1 MALTTP
7 TPVQPKVLV
16 PKRIFPEAIEYLR
29 EKVEL
34 DYNGADKNLSAAE
47 LLERLQNKDGVVS
60 MLTNRFSSEVM
71 DALPR
76 LRVIAN
82 IAVGF
87 DNIDFPAA
95 TEHKIIVTNTPD
107 VLTETTADFA
117 FALMMSAARR
127 ISEGERVL
135 RAGKWDKWGI
145 DLFCGPDIHHN
156 TLGIL
161 GMGRIGRAV
170 TRRAQGF
177 QMRVQ
182 YNYAFRAPV
191 EVEQELNLQFVA
203 FEELFQTS
211 DFVGVHVPLVPETRK
226 LVGAAQFKLMKKT
239 AVFVNT
245 SRGPVVDEA
254 ALAVALGE
262 GQIAAAG
269 LDVFE
274 REPVVEPRLLEL
286 ENVVLTPH
294 IASASFDTR
303 RAMCML
309 AAENAV
315 AALEG
320 KRPPNLVNTALFEAT
335 SDAT

>member
-1 MALTTP
+1 MP

-29 EKVEL
+29 ERVEL
-34 DYNGADKNLSAAE
+34 DYNGADKNLSPAE
-47 LLERLQNKDGVVS
+47 LLERLQDKDGIVS

-87 DNIDFPAA
+87 DNIDIPAA
-95 TEHKIIVTNTPD
+95 TERKIIVTNTPD

-127 ISEGERVL
+127 IPEGERVL

-145 DLFCGPDIHHN
+145 DLFCGPDIHHS

-161 GMGRIGRAV
+161 GMGRIGRELA
-170 TRRAQGF
+170 RRAQGF
-177 QMRVQ
+177 QMQVQ
-182 YNYAFRAPV
+182 YHDAFRAPV
-191 EVEQELNLQFVA
+191 EVEQELNLRFVA

-211 DFVGVHVPLVPETRK
+211 DFVSVHVPLLPETRR

-254 ALAVALGE
+254 ALAGALEE

-274 REPVVEPRLLEL
+274 REPVVEPRLLKL

-294 IASASFDTR
+294 MASASFDTR

-320 KRPPNLVNTALFEAT
+320 KRPPNLVNTALF
-335 SDAT
+335 DATRDQ

>member
-1 MALTTP
+1 MP
-7 TPVQPKVLV
+7 TPVRPKVLV

-34 DYNGADKNLSAAE
+34 DYNGADKNLSPTE
-47 LLERLQNKDGVVS
+47 LLERLQDKDGIVS

-82 IAVGF
+82 VAVGF
-87 DNIDFPAA
+87 DNIDIPAA
-95 TEHKIIVTNTPD
+95 TERKIIVTNTPG

-127 ISEGERVL
+127 IPEGERVL
-135 RAGKWDKWGI
+135 RAGEWDRWGI
-145 DLFCGPDIHHN
+145 DLFCGQNIHHG

-161 GMGRIGRAV
+161 GMGSIGKAM

-182 YNYAFRAPV
+182 YHDVLRVPL
-191 EVEQELNLQFVA
+191 EVERELNLRFVG

-211 DFVGVHVPLVPETRK
+211 DFVSVHVPLLPETRR

-254 ALAVALGE
+254 ALAGALEE

-274 REPVVEPRLLEL
+274 REPVVEPRLLKL

-320 KRPPNLVNTALFEAT
+320 KRPPNLVNSALFEAT
-335 SDAT
+335 

>member
-1 MALTTP
+1 MRS
-7 TPVQPKVLV
+7 KVLV
-16 PKRIFPEAIEYLR
+16 PKRIFPEAIEYLQD
-29 EKVEL
+29 KVEL
-34 DYNGADKNLSAAE
+34 DYNSTDRNLSADE
-47 LLERLQNKDGVVS
+47 LLERLQDKDGILS
-60 MLTNRFSSEVM
+60 MLTNRFAAEVM
-71 DALPR
+71 DALPN

-87 DNIDFPAA
+87 DNIDIPAA
-95 TEHKIIVTNTPD
+95 TERKIVVTHTPD

-127 ISEGERVL
+127 VPEGERVL

-145 DLFCGPDIHHN
+145 DLFCGPDIHHS

-161 GMGRIGRAV
+161 GIGRIGKALAQ
-170 TRRAQGF
+170 RAQGF

-182 YNYAFRAPV
+182 YHDAFRAPA
-191 EVEQELNLQFVA
+191 EVEQELNLQFVT

-211 DFVGVHVPLVPETRK
+211 DFVSVHVPLLPETRH
-226 LVGAAQFKLMKKT
+226 LVGAEQFKLMKKT
-239 AVFVNT
+239 AVLVNT

-254 ALAVALGE
+254 ALAEALEQGE
-262 GQIAAAG
+262 IAAAG

-274 REPVVEPRLLEL
+274 REPAVEPRLLAL
-286 ENVVLTPH
+286 ENAVLTPH

-315 AALEG
+315 VALEG
-320 KRPPNLVNTALFEAT
+320 KRPPTPVNGILF
-335 SDAT
+335 DA

>member
-1 MALTTP
+1 MP

-29 EKVEL
+29 ERVEL
-34 DYNGADKNLSAAE
+34 DYNGADKNLSPTE
-47 LLERLQNKDGVVS
+47 LLERLQDKDGIVS

-87 DNIDFPAA
+87 DNIDIPAA
-95 TEHKIIVTNTPD
+95 TERKIIVTNTPD

-127 ISEGERVL
+127 IPEGERVL

-145 DLFCGPDIHHN
+145 DLFCGPDIHHS

-161 GMGRIGRAV
+161 GMGRIGRELA
-170 TRRAQGF
+170 RRAQGF
-177 QMRVQ
+177 QMQVQ
-182 YNYAFRAPV
+182 YHDAFRAPV
-191 EVEQELNLQFVA
+191 EVEQELNLRFVA

-211 DFVGVHVPLVPETRK
+211 DFVSVHVPLLPETRR

-254 ALAVALGE
+254 ALAGALEE

-274 REPVVEPRLLEL
+274 REPVVEPRLLKL

-294 IASASFDTR
+294 MASASFDTR

-320 KRPPNLVNTALFEAT
+320 KRPPNLVNTALF
-335 SDAT
+335 DATRDQ

>member
-1 MALTTP
+1 MP

-29 EKVEL
+29 ERVEL
-34 DYNGADKNLSAAE
+34 DYNGADKNLSPAE
-47 LLERLQNKDGVVS
+47 LIERLQDKDGIVS

-87 DNIDFPAA
+87 DNIDIPAA
-95 TEHKIIVTNTPD
+95 TERKIIVTNTPD

-127 ISEGERVL
+127 IPEGERVL

-145 DLFCGPDIHHN
+145 DLFCGPDIHHS

-161 GMGRIGRAV
+161 GMGRIGRELA
-170 TRRAQGF
+170 RRAQGF
-177 QMRVQ
+177 QMQVQ
-182 YNYAFRAPV
+182 YHDAFRAPV
-191 EVEQELNLQFVA
+191 EVEQELNLRFVA

-211 DFVGVHVPLVPETRK
+211 DFVSVHVPLLPETRR

-254 ALAVALGE
+254 ALAGALEE

-274 REPVVEPRLLEL
+274 REPVVEPRLLKL

-294 IASASFDTR
+294 MASASFDTR

-320 KRPPNLVNTALFEAT
+320 KRPPNLVNTALF
-335 SDAT
+335 DATRDQ

>member
-1 MALTTP
+1 MP
-7 TPVQPKVLV
+7 TPVPPKILV

-29 EKVEL
+29 ERVEL
-34 DYNGADKNLSAAE
+34 DYNGADKNLSPAE
-47 LLERLQNKDGVVS
+47 LIERLQDKDGIVS

-87 DNIDFPAA
+87 DNIDIPAA
-95 TEHKIIVTNTPD
+95 TERKIIVTNTPD

-127 ISEGERVL
+127 IPEGERVL

-145 DLFCGPDIHHN
+145 DLFCGPDIHHS

-161 GMGRIGRAV
+161 GMGRIGRELA
-170 TRRAQGF
+170 RRAQGF
-177 QMRVQ
+177 QMQVQ
-182 YNYAFRAPV
+182 YHDAFRAPV
-191 EVEQELNLQFVA
+191 EVEQELNLRFVA

-211 DFVGVHVPLVPETRK
+211 DFVSVHVPLLPETRR

-254 ALAVALGE
+254 ALAGALEE

-274 REPVVEPRLLEL
+274 REPVVEPRLLKL

-294 IASASFDTR
+294 MASASFDTR

-320 KRPPNLVNTALFEAT
+320 KRPPNLVNTALF
-335 SDAT
+335 DATRDQ

>member
-1 MALTTP
+1 MP
-7 TPVQPKVLV
+7 TAVQPKVLV

-34 DYNGADKNLSAAE
+34 DYNGTDKNLSATE
-47 LLERLQNKDGVVS
+47 LLERLQDKDGIVS

-71 DALPR
+71 NALPR

-87 DNIDFPAA
+87 DNIDIPAA
-95 TEHKIIVTNTPD
+95 TERKIIVTNTPD

-127 ISEGERVL
+127 IPEGERVL

-145 DLFCGPDIHHN
+145 DLFCGQDIHHS

-161 GMGRIGRAV
+161 GMGRIGRELA
-170 TRRAQGF
+170 RRAQGF

-182 YNYAFRAPV
+182 YHDAFRTPV

-211 DFVGVHVPLVPETRK
+211 DFVSVHVPLLPETRR

-254 ALAVALGE
+254 ALAGALEE
-262 GQIAAAG
+262 GKIAAAG

-274 REPVVEPRLLEL
+274 REPAVEPRLLEL

>member
-1 MALTTP
+1 MP
-7 TPVQPKVLV
+7 TRVRPKVLV

-34 DYNGADKNLSAAE
+34 DYSGSDKSLSAAE
-47 LLERLQNKDGVVS
+47 LLERLEDKDGVVS

-71 DALPR
+71 DALPK
-76 LRVIAN
+76 LRVISN
-82 IAVGF
+82 VAVGF
-87 DNIDFPAA
+87 DNIDIPAA

-117 FALMMSAARR
+117 FTLMMSAARR
-127 ISEGERVL
+127 IPEGERVL
-135 RAGKWDKWGI
+135 RAGQWDKWAI
-145 DLFCGPDIHHN
+145 DLFCGQDIHQR

-161 GMGRIGRAV
+161 GMGRIGRALAQ
-170 TRRAQGF
+170 RAQGF

-182 YNYAFRAPV
+182 YHDAFRAPA

-211 DFVGVHVPLVPETRK
+211 DFVSVHVPLLPETRR

-254 ALAVALGE
+254 ALAEALEE

-274 REPVVEPRLLEL
+274 REPAVEPRLLEL

-294 IASASFDTR
+294 IASASFGTR

-309 AAENAV
+309 AAENV
-315 AALEG
+315 VTALAG
-320 KRPPNLVNTALFEAT
+320 KRPPNVVNTALFET
-335 SDAT
+335 MSDPT

>member
-1 MALTTP
+1 MP

-16 PKRIFPEAIEYLR
+16 PKRIFPEAIEYPR

-34 DYNGADKNLSAAE
+34 DYNGADKNLSATE
-47 LLERLQNKDGVVS
+47 LLERLQNKDGIVS
-60 MLTNRFSSEVM
+60 MLTNRFSSGVM

-87 DNIDFPAA
+87 DNIDIPAA
-95 TEHKIIVTNTPD
+95 TARKIVVTNTPD

-145 DLFCGPDIHHN
+145 DLFCGPDIHHS

-161 GMGRIGRAV
+161 GMGRIGRAL

-182 YNYAFRAPV
+182 YHDAFRVPV

-211 DFVGVHVPLVPETRK
+211 DFVSVHVPLLPETRK

-254 ALAVALGE
+254 ALAGALEE

-303 RAMCML
+303 RAMGML

-320 KRPPNLVNTALFEAT
+320 KRSPNLVNTALFEAT

>member
-1 MALTTP
+1 MP

-29 EKVEL
+29 ERVEL
-34 DYNGADKNLSAAE
+34 DYNGADKNLSPTE
-47 LLERLQNKDGVVS
+47 LLERLQDKDGIVS

-87 DNIDFPAA
+87 DNIDIPAA
-95 TEHKIIVTNTPD
+95 TERKIIVTNTPD

-127 ISEGERVL
+127 IPEGERVL

-145 DLFCGPDIHHN
+145 DLFCGPDIHHS

-161 GMGRIGRAV
+161 GMGRIGRELA
-170 TRRAQGF
+170 RRAQGF
-177 QMRVQ
+177 QMQVQ
-182 YNYAFRAPV
+182 YHDAFRAPV
-191 EVEQELNLQFVA
+191 EVEQELNLRFVA

-211 DFVGVHVPLVPETRK
+211 DFVSVHVPLLPETRR

-254 ALAVALGE
+254 ALAGALEE

-274 REPVVEPRLLEL
+274 REPVVEPRLLKL

-294 IASASFDTR
+294 MASASFDTR

-320 KRPPNLVNTALFEAT
+320 KRPPSLVNTALF
-335 SDAT
+335 DATRDQ

>member
-1 MALTTP
+1 MP

-29 EKVEL
+29 ERVEL
-34 DYNGADKNLSAAE
+34 DYNGADKNLSPAE
-47 LLERLQNKDGVVS
+47 LLERLQDKDGVVS
-60 MLTNRFSSEVM
+60 MLTHRFSSEVM

-87 DNIDFPAA
+87 DNIDIPAA
-95 TEHKIIVTNTPD
+95 TERKIIVTNTPD

-127 ISEGERVL
+127 IPEGERVL

-145 DLFCGPDIHHN
+145 DLFCGPDIHHS

-161 GMGRIGRAV
+161 GMGRIGRELA
-170 TRRAQGF
+170 RRAQGF
-177 QMRVQ
+177 QMQVQ
-182 YNYAFRAPV
+182 YHDAFRPPL
-191 EVEQELNLQFVA
+191 EVEQELNLRFVA

-211 DFVGVHVPLVPETRK
+211 DFVSVHVPLLPETRR

-254 ALAVALGE
+254 ALAGALEE

-274 REPVVEPRLLEL
+274 REPVVEPRLLKL

-294 IASASFDTR
+294 MASASFDTR

-320 KRPPNLVNTALFEAT
+320 KRPPNLVNTALF
-335 SDAT
+335 DATRDQ

>member
-1 MALTTP
+1 MP

-16 PKRIFPEAIEYLR
+16 PKRVFPEAIEYLR

-34 DYNGADKNLSAAE
+34 DYNGTDKSLSAAE
-47 LLERLQNKDGVVS
+47 LLERLEDKDGIVS
-60 MLTNRFSSEVM
+60 MLTNRFSREVM

-82 IAVGF
+82 VAVGF
-87 DNIDFPAA
+87 DNIDIPAA
-95 TEHKIIVTNTPD
+95 TERKIIVTNTPD

-117 FALMMSAARR
+117 FTLMMSAARR
-127 ISEGERVL
+127 IPEGERLL
-135 RAGKWDKWGI
+135 RAGQWDKWAI
-145 DLFCGPDIHHN
+145 DLFCGPDIHQR

-161 GMGRIGRAV
+161 GMGRIGRALAQ
-170 TRRAQGF
+170 RAQGF

-182 YNYAFRAPV
+182 YHDAFRAPV

-211 DFVGVHVPLVPETRK
+211 DFVSVHVPLLPETRR
-226 LVGAAQFKLMKKT
+226 LVGATEFKLMKKT

-254 ALAVALGE
+254 ALAEALEE
-262 GQIAAAG
+262 GKIAAAG

-274 REPVVEPRLLEL
+274 REPAVEPRLLEL